1 MSISTL
7 RSPVLATPFV
17 GELVGLGDQ
26 VLSLVAAIG
35 SLIQEFRAAPP
46 TPARTDRFEKD
57 LATLL
62 QQLGREIV
70 AWVYNHLECSEAEP
84 AVDPLGYD
92 GEWYR
97 RRTLTKNRHGIAT
110 LFGTIALWRV
120 RYEPLEAGLPCQFP
134 LEIGLGITAGRATPA
149 LAERVG
155 QWAAQHTQQNV
166 LTLLGHEHNVHWS
179 VETLRKVTAA
189 VSAGLAPLRHAA
201 QVRQVLDWLGQA
213 QASRGPHRPVLTAGR
228 DGVFVPLS
236 VDREYH
242 EAGTGTLAVLDRRGR
257 RLGTVYLGSMPEPGQ
272 GTLSEQMRVLLRDV
286 LAGWHGPC
294 PRLEYVTDGGHH
306 PSEFYNDVLR
316 KMRHPRTGKALDWQ
330 WVIDFYHACGYVS
343 KLAAALFGA
352 GSSMAARWAH
362 KMRHWLQHRRHGI
375 YRVLHSAAAQRQIW
389 ELSVEEEKAYQSA
402 YNYLRQRMDFM
413 DYAGYRQQGLAIGSG
428 VTEAACKRLF
438 TQRFK
443 QSGMQWSLEGGQVI
457 VDVRVVWLS
466 GVWHV
471 VYQAYLEQLPQPY
484 RGTKRQLIE
493 ELAQN
498 AA

>member
-7 RSPVLATPFV
+7 RTPVPATPFV
-17 GELVGLGDQ
+17 GELVGLADQ
-26 VLSLVAAIG
+26 VLPVEAAIG
-35 SLIQEFRAAPP
+35 CLIQDFRAAQP
-46 TPARTDRFEKD
+46 TPTATCRFEKA
-57 LATLL
+57 LAALL
-62 QQLGREIV
+62 QRLGREIV
-70 AWVYNHLECSEAEP
+70 SWVYNHLEGHETQQT
-84 AVDPLGYD
+84 VDQVGYE

-110 LFGTIALWRV
+110 LFGIIALWRV
-120 RYEPLEAGLPCQFP
+120 RYEPLEAGLVCQFP

-166 LTLLGHEHNVHWS
+166 LTLLGHEHNVNWS

-201 QVRQVLDWLGQA
+201 QVQQVLDWLGQA

-236 VDREYH
+236 ADRGYH

-257 RLGTVYLGSMPEPGQ
+257 RLGTVYVGTMPEPGQ
-272 GTLSEQMRVLLRDV
+272 RTLSEQLRVLLRDV

-316 KMRHPRTGKALDWQ
+316 TMRHPRTGVALDWQ
-330 WVIDFYHACGYVS
+330 WVIDFYHACGYIS
-343 KLAAALFGA
+343 KLAEALFGT
-352 GSSMAARWAH
+352 GSSLAARWAH

-389 ELSVEEEKAYQSA
+389 ELSVEEEEAYQSA
-402 YNYLRQRMDFM
+402 YSYLRKRMDFM

-457 VDVRVVWLS
+457 VDLRVVWLS
-466 GVWHV
+466 GVWDA

-484 RGTKRQLIE
+484 RGTKGQLTE